1 MNENLWMENTEQTER
16 IEQTTLA
23 EQKLFPAEHA
33 MLLGKYLPILF
44 WIIIATAAVGLVTN
58 RTGGVLNAVKL
69 LVQSVATGWVML
81 KLSRVH
87 DGYRLAGILD
97 IAGGV
102 IGFITE
108 LLPADGN
115 AVGLLIL
122 VLIPSLVLSFV
133 AMYQEYNAHA
143 DVMEDTDAEFADK
156 WRTLWKWTVGLL
168 IGLVP
173 GLVLVA
179 VAGMFGLLVLLM
191 DVIGLVVTAVLYAV
205 YLWRM
210 AKRFQTEELSAKEV
224 TSYETTL

>member
-1 MNENLWMENTEQTER
+1 MNENLWMENAEQTER
-16 IEQTTLA
+16 IEATALA
-23 EQKLFPAEHA
+23 ERKLFPAEHA
-33 MLLGKYLPILF
+33 LLLGKYLPILF

-81 KLSRVH
+81 KLSPVH

-108 LLPADGN
+108 LVPTDRSSA
-115 AVGLLIL
+115 GLLIL
-122 VLIPSLVLSFV
+122 LLLPSLAITFI

-143 DVMEDTDAEFADK
+143 DVMEHTDGEFADK
-156 WRTLWKWTVGLL
+156 WRALWKWTIGLL

-173 GLVLVA
+173 CLVLVA
-179 VAGMFGLLVLLM
+179 VAAGFGLLVMLL
-191 DVIGLVVTAVLYAV
+191 DAIGLVVTAVLYAV

-210 AKRFQTEELSAKEV
+210 AKRFRTEELSAEEV
-224 TSYETTL
+224 TFHETTL

>member
-1 MNENLWMENTEQTER
+1 MNENLWTENTEQTEVM
-16 IEQTTLA
+16 EPTALA
-23 EQKLFPAEHA
+23 EREPFPAEHA
-33 MLLGKYLPILF
+33 LLLGKYLPILF
-44 WIIIATAAVGLVTN
+44 WILIATAAVGLVTN
-58 RTGGVLNAVKL
+58 RTGDVLNAVKL
-69 LVQSVATGWVML
+69 LAQSAATGWVML

-87 DGYRLAGILD
+87 SGYRLAGILD

-143 DVMEDTDAEFADK
+143 DVMEDMDVEFARK
-156 WRTLWKWTVGLL
+156 WRALWKWTVGLL

-173 GLVLVA
+173 CLVLVVGA
-179 VAGMFGLLVLLM
+179 AGFGLLVMLL
-191 DVIGLVVTAVLYAV
+191 DAIGLVVTAVLYAV

-210 AKRFQTEELSAKEV
+210 AKRFQSEELSAEEAM
-224 TSYETTL
+224 SYETTL